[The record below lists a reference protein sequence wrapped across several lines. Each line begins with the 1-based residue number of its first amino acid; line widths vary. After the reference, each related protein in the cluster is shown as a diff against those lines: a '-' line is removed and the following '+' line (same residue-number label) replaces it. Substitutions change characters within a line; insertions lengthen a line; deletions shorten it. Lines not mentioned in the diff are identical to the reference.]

1 MAVSDRPSKPFRIGT
16 ASAAIVAAAGLPSSA
31 TLLCTSQCTDA
42 PTAISG
48 VFFGHLPI
56 RSFKPQIIT
65 CSPTA
70 SGAAQYER
78 QRGAGWLVRWPAP
91 RFASLRGKVIFQI
104 DPRGSTAALAH
115 SGWRRMWARKFAPPG
130 VAFPAKGCRTLG
142 APFAVAGCCAHVR
155 RHRAY
160 LGDGSGL
167 SGVVGVI
174 GFDGSG
180 PLDSEEAGPPGV
192 VAGTFP

>member
-1 MAVSDRPSKPFRIGT
+1 VALTCKRAHHGCISCMAVSDRPSKPFRIGT

-115 SGWRRMWARKFAPPG
+115 SGWE
-130 VAFPAKGCRTLG
+130 
-142 APFAVAGCCAHVR
+142 AHVGAKIRTPR
-155 RHRAY
+155 RCIPSKGVSHARGTLRCCRLLCPRAASPC
-160 LGDGSGL
+160 L
-167 SGVVGVI
+167 
-174 GFDGSG
+174 FR
-180 PLDSEEAGPPGV
+180 
-192 VAGTFP
+192 